1 MATVFKVEFE
11 GFKETEELFR
21 QITNDFGAKDAS
33 NIMRNAVRLSMKT
46 VLNAAKN
53 LAEKDT
59 GAMAASLQIET
70 RIPSKKDLRSKYV
83 DRGDSVISLVTTA
96 SGKKLA
102 EKKFK
107 NLKTGKKESFNI
119 ITKQYYGKEVIS
131 TDQRVSANEF
141 GTSKMPSKPFLRP
154 ALEMS
159 SGAIVDSLGNSLKIK
174 LEQYKAKKIK
184 DAAKKLKG

>member
-83 DRGDSVISLVTTA
+83 DREDSVISLLTTA

-102 EKKFK
+102 KKKFK
-107 NLKTGKKESFNI
+107 NLKTGKKESFNT
-119 ITKQYYGKEVIS
+119 ITKQYYGKDVIS
-131 TDQRVSANEF
+131 TDQRVAANEF
-141 GTSKMPSKPFLRP
+141 GTSKMQSKPFLRP

-159 SGAIVDSLGNSLKIK
+159 AGVVSDSLGESLKFS
-174 LEQYKAKKIK
+174 LEKYKARQLKKVK
-184 DAAKKLKG
+184 T